1 MTEDNGMTNE
11 TFVSMVAAV
20 VEQHGCKIVDV
31 DFDTKTLNLD
41 GPDDAVAEC
50 ARALAE
56 MLE

>member
-1 MTEDNGMTNE
+1 MTEDNGTTNE
-11 TFVSMVAAV
+11 SFVSLVAAIA
-20 VEQHGCKIVDV
+20 EQHGCKLIDV

-56 MLE
+56 MLD